1 MIYENIAEL
10 IGKTPLMRLAGLQKK
25 YGLGAEVLA
34 KLEYFNP
41 TGSVKDRPALAI
53 IEQLEREGKI
63 KPDTVLLEPTS
74 GNTGIGLAAVCAVKG
89 YALVLTMPETMSVE
103 RRKLIAA
110 YGAQIVLTE
119 GAKGM
124 RGAIEKAEE
133 LAAET
138 GNSFIPSQFENPA
151 NPQAHYETTGPEI
164 YAQTNGA
171 VDIFVAGIGTGGT
184 ISGTAHYLK
193 EKKPGVQVVGLEP
206 AASPLLTAGKSGP
219 HGLQGIGANF
229 VPGNYDSK
237 YVDAVMTVTDEEA
250 YRAARLL
257 ARTEGIL
264 NGITAG
270 AALAAAVR
278 LLQKPEN
285 AEKTLVAVLPDSGDR
300 YYSTAIF
307 G

>member
-1 MIYENIAEL
+1 M
-10 IGKTPLMRLAGLQKK
+10 
-25 YGLGAEVLA
+25 
-34 KLEYFNP
+34 
-41 TGSVKDRPALAI
+41 
-53 IEQLEREGKI
+53 
-63 KPDTVLLEPTS
+63 
-74 GNTGIGLAAVCAVKG
+74 
-89 YALVLTMPETMSVE
+89 
-103 RRKLIAA
+103 
-110 YGAQIVLTE
+110 
-119 GAKGM
+119 
-124 RGAIEKAEE
+124 
-133 LAAET
+133 
-138 GNSFIPSQFENPA
+138 
-151 NPQAHYETTGPEI
+151 
-164 YAQTNGA
+164 
-171 VDIFVAGIGTGGT
+171 
-184 ISGTAHYLK
+184 
-193 EKKPGVQVVGLEP
+193 QVVGLEP

-278 LLQKPEN
+278 LLKKPEN